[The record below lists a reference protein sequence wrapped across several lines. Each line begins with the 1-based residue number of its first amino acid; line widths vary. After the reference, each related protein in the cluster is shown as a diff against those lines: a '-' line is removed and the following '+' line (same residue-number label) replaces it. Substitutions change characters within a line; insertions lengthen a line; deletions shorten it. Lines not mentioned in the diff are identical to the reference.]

1 MGKKKVKV
9 LGILRGVGQNGE
21 WLMLYTQ
28 EPFNEKQTG
37 GLGFAT
43 GQYFV
48 PAMFHGMIDNH
59 TVGKEIVITVLYQ
72 KGRQPQ
78 LVGLE

>member
-28 EPFNEKQTG
+28 EPFTEKQTG
-37 GLGFAT
+37 GYGFAT

-48 PAMFHGMIDNH
+48 PAMLHDKIDNK
-59 TVGKEIVITVLYQ
+59 TIGTEITITVLYQ
-72 KGRQPQ
+72 KGRSAQ
-78 LVGLE
+78 LVGIE